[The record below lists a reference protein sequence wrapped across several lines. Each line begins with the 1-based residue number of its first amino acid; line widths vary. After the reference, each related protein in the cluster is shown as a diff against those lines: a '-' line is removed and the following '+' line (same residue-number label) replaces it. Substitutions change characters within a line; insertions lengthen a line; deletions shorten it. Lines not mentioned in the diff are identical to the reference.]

1 MHFRGDG
8 SKNRRTERTAL
19 VRGNNLQRAIQH
31 VAAGLHNDLV
41 FPRDA
46 AQRHHVVHVNALPG
60 EALHNGASAES
71 GGGDQTAEQR
81 RRVGGQVKVGDHPF
95 QALVGIRRAAA
106 VEPVEHHRQMLQRW
120 IVGPGFGERRQ

>member
-1 MHFRGDG
+1 MMTG
-8 SKNRRTERTAL
+8 
-19 VRGNNLQRAIQH
+19 
-31 VAAGLHNDLV
+31 
-41 FPRDA
+41 FPRDTA
-46 AQRHHVVHVNALPG
+46 KRHDVVNRDPLLG
-60 EALHNGASAES
+60 EALHNGASAEG

-81 RRVGGQVKVGDHPF
+81 RRVGGEVKVGDHPF

>member
-1 MHFRGDG
+1 MMTWFF
-8 SKNRRTERTAL
+8 
-19 VRGNNLQRAIQH
+19 RAIPPS
-31 VAAGLHNDLV
+31 AMTLLTDPL
-41 FPRDA
+41 
-46 AQRHHVVHVNALPG
+46 LG
-60 EALHNGASAES
+60 EALHNGASAEG